1 MATCSACG
9 AITDGAWLACPGC
22 GALLETAGATKPVRD
37 YSAAELTARAQHDA
51 EERSGAENT
60 SGMGAYAVV
69 PLAIKSSWNWG
80 AFFFTWIWGIAHKA
94 WITFI
99 VLATIPISVLA
110 WEIAPF
116 DRGTAIALR
125 ILASCIDLIIWI
137 WLGVKGS
144 ELAWRNRHFEG
155 GINEFWE
162 VQRAWT
168 RMGLIL
174 VAAPFVIG
182 LLFLLVFL
190 VFLRM

>member
-9 AITDGAWLACPGC
+9 AITDGAWLACPAC
-22 GALLETAGATKPVRD
+22 GALLETESAATPQRD
-37 YSAAELTARAQHDA
+37 YDAAELTARAQHDA
-51 EERSGAENT
+51 DERASAENS

-69 PLAIKSSWNWG
+69 PLAVKSSWNWG
-80 AFFFTWIWGIAHKA
+80 AFLFTWIWGIAHKA
-94 WITFI
+94 WLSFI
-99 VLATIPISVLA
+99 VFTTVPISIFA

-125 ILASCIDLIIWI
+125 VLAFCINLLILI

-144 ELAWRNRHFEG
+144 ELAWRNRYFEG

-162 VQRAWT
+162 VQRAWA

-174 VAAPFVIG
+174 VAGPLVIG

-190 VFLRM
+190 LFLRV